1 MRRRPCEAIK
11 LPNDN
16 RVELL
21 ALRISHQPVKL
32 RTVHLGASNPFIHID
47 FREFPTLPI
56 AELAYISQL
65 DLRVLMMVA
74 GANPCV
80 CNDFNGVLPLTRS
93 IHHSNELS
101 TIKLSTTCEMNCKHR
116 GSRLGPKLPVE
127 NASVMVNPAH
137 YTVAG

>member
-32 RTVHLGASNPFIHID
+32 RTVHLCASNPFIHID
-47 FREFPTLPI
+47 FREFPSLSATKFTNIP
-56 AELAYISQL
+56 QL
-65 DLRVLMMVA
+65 DFRVLMMVA

-80 CNDFNGVLPLTRS
+80 CNDFHGVLPLTRS

-101 TIKLSTTCEMNCKHR
+101 TRKLSTTCEMNCKHR
-116 GSRLGPKLPVE
+116 SSRLDQNYQFRTLL
-127 NASVMVNPAH
+127 
-137 YTVAG
+137 